1 MSELCNAL
9 VADED
14 GKVTLEDFTNAFK
27 AKLAVDE
34 ASPEEAV
41 DANVNKVYDFMDTNN
56 DGVVDKIEFLEFI
69 RVHKPKYVH
78 LYH

>member
-1 MSELCNAL
+1 M
-9 VADED
+9 
-14 GKVTLEDFTNAFK
+14 
-27 AKLAVDE
+27 DE